1 MHEMGI
7 AVEVMRIAIEHLP
20 DQARGIRVVALRL
33 KIGKLTAVIPE
44 TFRFCME
51 IVSKDTPLEGARI
64 IIEDVPLLVKCKDCG
79 EESRIDE
86 PCFFCP
92 KCDSPRLEIL
102 SGRDLCLESIE
113 VEETGEKEEGL
124 RDGN

>member
-1 MHEMGI
+1 MGI
-7 AVEVMRIAIEHLP
+7 AMEVMRIAIDHLP
-20 DQARGIRVVALRL
+20 DQGQGIRVIALRL

-51 IVSKDTPLEGARI
+51 IVTKDTALEGARI

-79 EESRIDE
+79 EESQINE
-86 PCFFCP
+86 PSFFCP

-113 VEETGEKEEGL
+113 VEETGEKKEKL
-124 RDGN
+124 RDGD